1 MLSPFPGMDPFL
13 EHQVWADFHS
23 DFIVALRA
31 ELMPRLRPRYVA
43 RVEER
48 VYVIQEPEET
58 VGSIRPDVSVWES
71 GSHEPGSGGFDA
83 SITATL
89 VEPVTIPLAMP
100 ERVLETFLEIRLLDS
115 RELVTVI
122 ELLSP
127 TNKRSSSDGRREYLT
142 KRDAVLSSS
151 ANLIELDL
159 LREGRRLPMG
169 KRLPPAPFYVI
180 ESRAAKRP
188 LADVWPIPLR
198 QPLPNIPVPLA
209 GTDPDV
215 RVDLQS
221 LFASV
226 YERAGYDYSVDYTR
240 AASLRLS
247 SLDEEWVR
255 TRLQTR
261 ASQQA

>member
-1 MLSPFPGMDPFL
+1 MPSPFPGLDPFL
-13 EHQVWADFHS
+13 EHQVWSDFHS

-31 ELMPRLRPRYVA
+31 ELMPRIRPRYVA

-58 VGSIRPDVSVWES
+58 VGLIRPDVSVWES
-71 GSHEPGSGGFDA
+71 GSEEPGSGGFDA
-83 SITATL
+83 SAAATL
-89 VEPVTIPLAMP
+89 VEPVTIPLPMP
-100 ERVLETFLEIRLLDS
+100 ERVHETFLEIRTLDS
-115 RELVTVI
+115 REVVTVI

-127 TNKRSSSDGRREYLT
+127 SNKRAGSDGRREYLT

-159 LREGRRLPMG
+159 LRAGRRLPMA

-180 ESRAAKRP
+180 ESRTEKRP
-188 LADVWPIPLR
+188 LAEVWPIPLR
-198 QPLPNIPVPLA
+198 QPLPGIPIPLA

-226 YERAGYDYSVDYTR
+226 YERAGYDYSIDYSR
-240 AASLRLS
+240 LAELRLS
-247 SLDEEWVR
+247 SSDEEWVR
-255 TRLQTR
+255 LRLPARTG
-261 ASQQA
+261 QQA